1 MTIVND
7 LKAFAEHNDVTLCPW
22 QIDVLAQAIAAAA
35 AADDPADRRARLDA
49 ARRRQARAD
58 KAHAANLLTVID
70 RAGIVASMTEPD
82 LTSRTTDAVDVAVLD
97 TLIDAAGALNDAA
110 TDPDADGRLYTTVAG
125 LTAAMYDD
133 ADNTDT
139 SARSAGADHPAAVA
153 YAAALTDAADIY
165 AADGVKYGAAIVAVK
180 LTAARDR
187 LKKARAARPGY
198 DHSPSE
204 NAVAAYERALSYL
217 HRLAGYADVAGAGND
232 DSDDSDV
239 EDDDL
244 SDQR

>member
-1 MTIVND
+1 MTIVDD
-7 LKAFAEHNDVTLCPW
+7 LKAFSEHNDVTLCPW

-35 AADDPADRRARLDA
+35 DDPANRRARLDA
-49 ARRRQARAD
+49 ARRQQARAD
-58 KAHAANLLTVID
+58 RAHAANLLTAID
-70 RAGIVASMTEPD
+70 RAGIVADMSEPD

-110 TDPDADGRLYTTVAG
+110 TEPDADGRLYTTVAG
-125 LTAAMYDD
+125 MTAAMYDD
-133 ADNTDT
+133 ADNIDT

-153 YAAALTDAADIY
+153 YAAAMTDAADTF

-187 LKKARAARPGY
+187 LKKARAARPDY

-217 HRLAGYADVAGAGND
+217 PCLAGYADSASADTDDTD
-232 DSDDSDV
+232 DS